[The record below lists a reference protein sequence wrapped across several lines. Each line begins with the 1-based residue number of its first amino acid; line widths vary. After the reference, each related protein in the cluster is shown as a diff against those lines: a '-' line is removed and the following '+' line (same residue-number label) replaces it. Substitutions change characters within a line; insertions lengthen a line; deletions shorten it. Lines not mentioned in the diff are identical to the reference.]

1 MDSNRIMQNSIT
13 MSHLNSMMQG
23 AARGYSISLL
33 VALTSVKELHVTLA
47 LSLAIPCIRSVGL
60 MLQWIQDS

>member
-1 MDSNRIMQNSIT
+1 MT
-13 MSHLNSMMQG
+13 SHLNSMMQG

-33 VALTSVKELHVTLA
+33 VALTLVKELHVTLA

-60 MLQWIQDS
+60 MLQCIQDS